1 MDLVWK
7 MDLPFGDAVTGPHFL
22 LGRAAREAGFSA
34 VFNGEGGDQLFGGWT
49 SKPMIAAT
57 VYGDLYEGQQ
67 EEPEEVYLRSYHRFY
82 GLEEELYSPAFREQV
97 GGPGQRR
104 SLLRPYLGSP
114 EIPSFLN
121 RVRLADIALKGTQNI
136 LPRAERIANAWALD
150 MRVPLF
156 DRELAEASFSL
167 PPQLKL
173 HGACEK
179 YVLKLALQGKLPD
192 DIIWR
197 RKYGMSVPS
206 TDWVL
211 GPLAPVMEDLL
222 GPESLR
228 RRGMFREEFI
238 AGLRQ
243 GRDLP
248 GETRR
253 RRIGEKLWALAMLE
267 AWMRVFVDGR
277 GRRPGGTT

>member
-1 MDLVWK
+1 
-7 MDLPFGDAVTGPHFL
+7 
-22 LGRAAREAGFSA
+22 
-34 VFNGEGGDQLFGGWT
+34 
-49 SKPMIAAT
+49 MIAAT
-57 VYGDLYEGQQ
+57 VYGDLYEGEQ
-67 EEPEEVYLRSYHRFY
+67 EEPEEIYLRSYHRFY
-82 GLEEELYSPAFREQV
+82 GLEEELYTPGFREQV

-104 SLLRPYLGSP
+104 ALLRPYLGSP
-114 EIPSFLN
+114 ELPHFLN

-156 DRELAEASFSL
+156 DRALAEASFAL
-167 PPQLKL
+167 PPRLKL

-179 YVLKLALQGKLPD
+179 YILKLALQGKLPD

-222 GPESLR
+222 GAASLR

-243 GRDLP
+243 GKDLP
-248 GETRR
+248 SETRR

-277 GRRPGGTT
+277 GRRPGGTA